1 MRKDDTFAEKE
12 NARTAG
18 SCTRGDDRREDDRR
32 EDDRRGDAAGVRI
45 ER

>member
-12 NARTAG
+12 NAGIAG